1 MKKFFIIL
9 LLGAIMGLQASALM
23 HQEINQTKVPVI
35 YEENHL
41 LPMGFVHLV
50 FRGGGSLGDK
60 NQLGLAKLF
69 AQILNEG
76 TKELGSVKFAQILE
90 QKAISLSV
98 DSSTEDLQITLEF
111 LKEYEE
117 EAIERLKELLKS
129 PNFTQSALE
138 KVQTRMLAAL
148 LQKESDFDYLA
159 KLTLKQE
166 LFAKTPLANAS
177 LGTKES
183 LQKIK
188 LDDLKQQ
195 FSKVFELS
203 KLVVVLGGDLEIKQ
217 TLKRL
222 DNALNFLPKGKIYDE
237 PYFETSDKKQEKIL
251 YKDTQ
256 QAYVYFGAPFK
267 VKDLKQDLARAKVM
281 MFVLGGGFGSRLM
294 EKIRVKEGL
303 AYSVYIHSNL
313 SKTAYFASG
322 YLQTKLSTQAKSVN
336 LVKKIIK
343 EFTQQGIT
351 QQELDDAKK
360 FLLGSEPLRNET
372 MSSRLHTKFNHF
384 YLGLPLD
391 FDKTILEQIQK
402 MSLKEINDFIKAHA
416 EINDLTFAIVTNK
429 NLKTPSHASKDN

>member
-1 MKKFFIIL
+1 MKKILIIL
-9 LLGAIMGLQASALM
+9 LLGVFMGLQASALT
-23 HQEINQTKVPVI
+23 HQEINQAKVPVI

-41 LPMGFVHLV
+41 LPMGFIHLA

-69 AQILNEG
+69 AQVLNEG
-76 TKELGSVKFAQILE
+76 TKELGAVGFAQLLE
-90 QKAISLSV
+90 QKAINLNV
-98 DSSTEDLQITLEF
+98 DTSTEDLQITLEF
-111 LKEYEE
+111 LKEYED
-117 EAIERLKELLKS
+117 EAIMRLKELLKS

-138 KVQTRMLAAL
+138 KVRTRMLAQL

-166 LFAKTPLANAS
+166 LFANTPLANAS

-195 FSKVFELS
+195 FAKVFELN
-203 KLVVVLGGDLEIKQ
+203 KLVVVLGGDLKMDQ

-222 DNALNFLPKGKIYDE
+222 DNALNFLPQGKAYDE
-237 PYFETSDKKQEKIL
+237 PYFETSDKKSEKIL
-251 YKDTQ
+251 YKDTE
-256 QAYVYFGAPFK
+256 QAFVYFGAPFK
-267 VKDLKQDLARAKVM
+267 IKDLKQDLAKSKVM

-294 EKIRVKEGL
+294 EKIRVQEGL
-303 AYSVYIHSNL
+303 AYSVYIHSNF
-313 SKTAYFASG
+313 SKVAHFASG
-322 YLQTKLSTQAKSVN
+322 YLQTKLSTQAKSVA
-336 LVKKIIK
+336 LVKKIVK
-343 EFTQQGIT
+343 EFVEKGMT

-372 MSSRLHTKFNHF
+372 ISSRLNTTYNYF

-391 FDKTILEQIQK
+391 FKKTLLDQIQK
-402 MSLKEINDFIKAHA
+402 MSLKEINDFIKAHT
-416 EINDLTFAIVTNK
+416 EINDLTFAIVSNK
-429 NLKTPSHASKDN
+429 KKDK

>member
-1 MKKFFIIL
+1 MRMKKILITL
-9 LLGAIMGLQASALM
+9 LLGVFMGLQASALT
-23 HQEINQTKVPVI
+23 HQEINQAKVPVI

-41 LPMGFVHLV
+41 LPMGFIHLA
-50 FRGGGSLGDK
+50 FRGGGSLSDK

-76 TKELGSVKFAQILE
+76 TKELGAVGFAQALE
-90 QKAISLSV
+90 QKAISLNV
-98 DSSTEDLQITLEF
+98 DTSTEDLQITLEF
-111 LKEYEE
+111 LKEYED
-117 EAIERLKELLKS
+117 EAITRLKELLKS

-138 KVQTRMLAAL
+138 KVKTRMLAQL

-166 LFAKTPLANAS
+166 LFVNTPLANAA

-195 FSKVFELS
+195 FDKVFELN
-203 KLVVVLGGDLEIKQ
+203 KLVVVLGGDLKINQ

-222 DNALNFLPKGKIYDE
+222 DNALNFLPQGKAYEE
-237 PYFETSDKKQEKIL
+237 PYFETSHQKSEKIL

-256 QAYVYFGAPFK
+256 QAFVYFGAPFK
-267 VKDLKQDLARAKVM
+267 IKDLKQDLAKSKVM

-294 EKIRVKEGL
+294 EKIRVQEGL
-303 AYSVYIHSNL
+303 AYSVYIRSNF
-313 SKTAYFASG
+313 SKVAHFASG
-322 YLQTKLSTQAKSVN
+322 YLQTKLSTQAKSVA
-336 LVKKIIK
+336 LVKKIVK
-343 EFTQQGIT
+343 EFVEKGMT

-372 MSSRLHTKFNHF
+372 ISSRLNTTYNYF
-384 YLGLPLD
+384 YLDLPLNFNQTLLD
-391 FDKTILEQIQK
+391 QIQK
-402 MSLKEINDFIKAHA
+402 MSLKEINDFIKEHT
-416 EINDLTFAIVTNK
+416 EINDLTFAIVSNK
-429 NLKTPSHASKDN
+429 KKDK

>member
-1 MKKFFIIL
+1 MKKILIIL
-9 LLGAIMGLQASALM
+9 LLGVFMGLQASALT
-23 HQEINQTKVPVI
+23 HQEINQAKVPVI

-41 LPMGFVHLV
+41 LPMGFIHLA

-69 AQILNEG
+69 AQVLNEG
-76 TKELGSVKFAQILE
+76 TKELGAVGFAQLLE
-90 QKAISLSV
+90 QKAISLNV
-98 DSSTEDLQITLEF
+98 DTSAEDLQITLEF
-111 LKEYEE
+111 LKEYED
-117 EAIERLKELLKS
+117 EAITRLKELLKS

-138 KVQTRMLAAL
+138 KVRTRMLAQL

-166 LFAKTPLANAS
+166 LFANTPLANAS

-195 FSKVFELS
+195 FAKVFELN
-203 KLVVVLGGDLEIKQ
+203 KLVVVLGGDLKMDQ

-222 DNALNFLPKGKIYDE
+222 DNALNFLPQGKAYDE
-237 PYFETSDKKQEKIL
+237 PYFETSDKKSEKIL
-251 YKDTQ
+251 YKDTE
-256 QAYVYFGAPFK
+256 QAFVYFGAPFK
-267 VKDLKQDLARAKVM
+267 IKDLKQDLAKSKVM

-294 EKIRVKEGL
+294 EKIRVQEGL
-303 AYSVYIHSNL
+303 AYSVYIHSNF
-313 SKTAYFASG
+313 SKVAHFASG
-322 YLQTKLSTQAKSVN
+322 YLQTKLSTQAKSVA
-336 LVKKIIK
+336 LVKKIVK
-343 EFTQQGIT
+343 EFVEKGMT

-372 MSSRLHTKFNHF
+372 LSSRLNTTYNYF

-391 FDKTILEQIQK
+391 FKKTLLDQIQK
-402 MSLKEINDFIKAHA
+402 MSLKEINDFIKAHT
-416 EINDLTFAIVTNK
+416 EINDLTFAIVSNK
-429 NLKTPSHASKDN
+429 KKDK